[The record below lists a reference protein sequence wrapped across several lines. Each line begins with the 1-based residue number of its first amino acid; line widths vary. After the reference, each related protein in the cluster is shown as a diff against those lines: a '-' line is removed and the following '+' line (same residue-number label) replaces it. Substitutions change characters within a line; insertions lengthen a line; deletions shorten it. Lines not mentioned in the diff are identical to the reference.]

1 MHFNLHLTDPKTRR
15 SLRTFDNKSAIV
27 YLIEPPIH
35 IHICLLLLD
44 GVFIYPRRM
53 FTQAQAKQE
62 TQSMNN
68 YEYTYFQ
75 VYNKQCTDGS

>member
-1 MHFNLHLTDPKTRR
+1 
-15 SLRTFDNKSAIV
+15 
-27 YLIEPPIH
+27 
-35 IHICLLLLD
+35 
-44 GVFIYPRRM
+44 M

-75 VYNKQCTDGS
+75 VYNKQQHTDGSWKENSGWNNYGKL